1 MTIQQASLRDTVR
14 SLTLSDITDN
24 IIDVAERFL
33 AQWLGDSQ
41 AAKASLV
48 EMGVNGELAGTLG
61 LAMDTVER
69 RRQRTL
75 DRELGGCRI
84 RRGRYRW
91 AS

>member
-1 MTIQQASLRDTVR
+1 MTIQQASLMYTVR
-14 SLTLSDITDN
+14 SLTLSDIRDN
-24 IIDVAERFL
+24 IIDVDERL
-33 AQWLGDSQ
+33 ISHWSGYSC

-48 EMGVNGELAGTLG
+48 EMGVNGELDGMLG
-61 LAMDTVER
+61 LAMATVER
-69 RRQRTL
+69 RRQRVL